1 MTYRGRL
8 DFKHSAN
15 IPFGKLRLRFQ
26 LLSNVDSYFSMTCK
40 AKKKKKLQQMSW
52 SCFFKNK
59 SILIMAVKS
68 ADGFNYSDTCMI
80 IAVEH
85 ALG

>member
-40 AKKKKKLQQMSW
+40 AKKNKKTPT
-52 SCFFKNK
+52 NV
-59 SILIMAVKS
+59 LIM
-68 ADGFNYSDTCMI
+68 FF
-80 IAVEH
+80 
-85 ALG
+85 